1 MENQFT
7 PKNEDFQ
14 IFNIL
19 NKYLNHWPWFA
30 LSMILCCGLAFLYI
44 KATPKLY
51 KRTATVLINEDN
63 NPDISAAFSERNQ
76 DKAKINV
83 NNEIEAF
90 RSPQLTQEVV
100 KRLKLNIN
108 YATKEGLRK
117 RDLYTLSP
125 ITAAFPNSYEP
136 GSFSFQVE
144 LLPDSVVVLSDFVQ
158 QENRVFQRIKT
169 KLNEVTSTPMGN
181 IVISPSLYYS
191 SDHYPAPI
199 EVSKN
204 DMNAV
209 AIGFSKALNISL
221 SNKLNTVI
229 VLEIEDVSVQR
240 AEDFLN
246 TLISGYKEN
255 WLSEKNQA
263 TITTLNFIT
272 ERIPLIEQELK
283 SIDDKMEQYKSKHLL
298 TDTRDAAS
306 VYRRESSEYSAKV
319 LEVSNQVTIAEYI
332 QSYLNKNDHTLNLL
346 PTNTGLDH
354 SSIEASIKQ
363 YNDQLLER
371 NRLIANSGENNPVI
385 MNLTNSLSFLRQ
397 SIIQSVDNLI
407 VTLNMQ
413 LSSLQSQESR
423 TAVNIASNPGQEKQL
438 TSIEREQK
446 IKESLYVYLLQKREE
461 NELSLFVTQ
470 SNSQVI
476 SAPSGSVYPVK
487 PQKIKILLIALLA
500 GVALPGSIIWGR
512 DAINTTIRDRNDLS
526 ALSVPLLG
534 IVPEA
539 REKGKKGML
548 LVQENGRGAIDESFR
563 IIRTNLE
570 FNRMPD
576 MKVVQFTSL
585 EPGAGK
591 TFMAV
596 NLAMSFALAGKKV
609 VLLDLDLRTATLS
622 GIIEYPEIGISN
634 MLSKM
639 VMDERFFIEKDYFY
653 PGFDII
659 PAGPMPANPSELL
672 MSDHLKIL
680 IEKLKTVY
688 DYVFIDCTPFD
699 LVVDAAIVAKLAD
712 FSIFVVREKYADRR
726 TLPELENI
734 YRSDKLKNVR
744 IILNASKAEMPS
756 EKYNAYYSKKTKHA
770 RLLSRTTAIFDSSRF
785 LTEGSKHES

>member
-7 PKNEDFQ
+7 PRHEDFQ

-19 NKYLNHWPWFA
+19 NKYLKHWPWFA
-30 LSMILCCGLAFLYI
+30 LSMILCCGVAFVYI

-63 NPDISAAFSERNQ
+63 NPDISAAFSDRNQ

-108 YATKEGLRK
+108 YTIKEGLKK
-117 RDLYTLSP
+117 RDLYVMSP
-125 ITAAFPNSYEP
+125 IIAAFPNSYDP

-144 LLPDSVVVLSDFVQ
+144 LLPDSIVVLSDFVQ
-158 QENRVFQRIKT
+158 QENRVYQRIKT

-191 SDHYPAPI
+191 SDQYRMPI

-209 AIGFSKALNISL
+209 AVGFSKALNISL

-229 VLEIEDVSVQR
+229 VLEMEDVSVQR

-476 SAPSGSVYPVK
+476 SAPSGSIYPVK
-487 PQKIKILLIALLA
+487 PQKIKILLIALFA

-512 DAINTTIRDRNDLS
+512 DTINTTIRDRNDLS

-539 REKGKKGML
+539 RERGKKGML

-563 IIRTNLE
+563 IIRTNLD

-622 GIIEYPEIGISN
+622 RIIEYPELGISN

-734 YRSDKLKNVR
+734 YRSDKLKNMR
-744 IILNASKAEMPS
+744 IILNASKSEMPS
-756 EKYNAYYSKKTKHA
+756 EKYNAYYSKKTKYA
-770 RLLSRTTAIFDSSRF
+770 RLLSRTSTIFNSSGF
-785 LTEGSKHES
+785 LTEGSKQ